1 MVLLDPS
8 NLPVPAPTS
17 SRAPSETDFTFLFVF
32 RIPGLLAFLAPAA
45 AWACPGCKEGVSVS
59 ADAGQSITVLAGFSL
74 SVLLLLAAVAGAVFV
89 LWRTVLKAVRE
100 SDAGWKQS

>member
-1 MVLLDPS
+1 MKRLLFL
-8 NLPVPAPTS
+8 LPALVPA
-17 SRAPSETDFTFLFVF
+17 
-32 RIPGLLAFLAPAA
+32 G

-89 LWRTVLKAVRE
+89 LWRAVLKAVRE
-100 SDAGWKQS
+100 SDSGWKQS